1 MTWGKDKEETGFI
14 LFLEHLTSMEFD
26 LPMLS
31 LLRSSM
37 DMLIAVVST
46 NLQKSSATVL
56 SCSLLIST
64 PNSIPQMD
72 QVDYRCEYIN
82 GPAFLEDLKANQVQP
97 CLINAL
103 CAVSARF
110 SNHPA
115 LVTQPRYMSGA
126 SFAKTAREQCQL
138 DRPIFRL
145 YIIQTLALL
154 ALYSFSI
161 NEGAQAWFELGT
173 FQRRLV

>member
-1 MTWGKDKEETGFI
+1 MNE
-14 LFLEHLTSMEFD
+14 
-26 LPMLS
+26 
-31 LLRSSM
+31 
-37 DMLIAVVST
+37 
-46 NLQKSSATVL
+46 
-56 SCSLLIST
+56 
-64 PNSIPQMD
+64 
-72 QVDYRCEYIN
+72 VDRRCEFIN
-82 GPAFLEDLKANQVQP
+82 GPAFLQDLKANKVQA

-110 SNHPA
+110 SNHSA
-115 LVTQPRYMSGA
+115 LVTQPRYLSGA

-161 NEGAQAWFELGT
+161 NEGAQAWFELGIS
-173 FQRRLV
+173 LLLLK